1 MSAWP
6 VMKFSSAHAG
16 ATSVLALAVVLA
28 VAVGAASPVT
38 ARESPV
44 VLDAAASNLTPGAAS
59 SLSTVSPL
67 PSRPQTYQTAP
78 PSVIEGQIGAAS
90 NPGPVT
96 GYGPGGMGRIPGTAP
111 NLIYHFN
118 H

>member
-1 MSAWP
+1 VKRQES
-6 VMKFSSAHAG
+6 F
-16 ATSVLALAVVLA
+16 VLALAVALA
-28 VAVGAASPVT
+28 MAAGAAPPAA
-38 ARESPV
+38 ARERPV
-44 VLDAAASNLTPGAAS
+44 VSDTVALNLTPGAAS

-78 PSVIEGQIGAAS
+78 PSVLEGQIGAAS

-111 NLIYHFN
+111 NPIYHFN